1 MADWD
6 FLYWWW
12 WKPIID
18 PILGLLWLAFFIL
31 LGVLLYSFVASRTKL
46 DDYRNMLKTPEE
58 LEAERNLPED
68 EDELSE
74 FLRSYYPEVS
84 EEEIEQ
90 MEDVLAVVL
99 RKDIH
104 PDMLRE
110 ITERGIP
117 VRLLDLP
124 SPGTVKDVD
133 GLPLAV
139 WIPQMEAIE
148 IYACPMK
155 MHCRG
160 DARAYRPYMGNLLLH
175 EMGHALGLGES
186 KIKDFG
192 V

>member
-1 MADWD
+1 MGDWD

-12 WKPIID
+12 WQPIID
-18 PILGLLWLAFFIL
+18 PIIGLLGLAFFVL
-31 LGVLLYSFVASRTKL
+31 VGALLYSFVASRTKM
-46 DDYRNMLKTPEE
+46 DDYRNLAKTAEE
-58 LEAERNLPED
+58 IAAERDLPED
-68 EDELSE
+68 EEELTA
-74 FLRSYYPEVS
+74 FLHNYYPEVS
-84 EEEIEQ
+84 EEEVGE
-90 MEDVLAVVL
+90 MEAILAVVL
-99 RKDIH
+99 AEDIH

-110 ITERGIP
+110 ITERKIP
-117 VRLLDLP
+117 VRLVDLP
-124 SPGTVKDVD
+124 LPGTVRDVG

-139 WIPQMEAIE
+139 WIPRMETIE

-160 DARAYRPYMGNLLLH
+160 NAAAYRPYMGNLLLH

>member
-1 MADWD
+1 MGDWD
-6 FLYWWW
+6 FFYWWW

-18 PILGLLWLAFFIL
+18 PMLGLLLLAFLVL
-31 LGVLLYSFVASRTKL
+31 LGALLYSFVASRASME
-46 DDYRNMLKTPEE
+46 DYRNLAKTPAEI
-58 LEAERNLPED
+58 EAERSLPED
-68 EDELSE
+68 EEEISE
-74 FLRSYYPEVS
+74 FLHDYYPEVS

-90 MEDVLAVVL
+90 MEDILSDVLA
-99 RKDIH
+99 KDIH

-110 ITERGIP
+110 IKKRCIP
-117 VRLLDLP
+117 VRLVDLP
-124 SPGTVKDVD
+124 SPGTVKDVG

-139 WIPQMEAIE
+139 WIPQLEAIE

-160 DARAYRPYMGNLLLH
+160 NLEAYRPYMGNLLLH